1 MTLQQLQRLAHY
13 ARNEE
18 NKIRLAYGR
27 FSPLIELEVTPD
39 GIAIKCGAWCD
50 NDEKVFQTGALVRWP
65 DVSEPKLI
73 EAVNTCADGMN
84 AILSKEIKR

>member
-18 NKIRLAYGR
+18 NKLRHAYGR

-39 GIAIKCGAWCD
+39 GMAVKCGAWCD
-50 NDEKVFQTGALVRWP
+50 KDERAFQTGALVRWH
-65 DVSEPKLI
+65 DVSEPTLI
-73 EAVNTCADGMN
+73 EAVNKCADGMN
-84 AILSKEIKR
+84 AILTKEIKR

>member
-1 MTLQQLQRLAHY
+1 MDKKYQVIY
-13 ARNEE
+13 ADPPW
-18 NKIRLAYGR
+18 LYGSR
-27 FSPLIELEVTPD
+27 
-39 GIAIKCGAWCD
+39 GAWCD